1 MSELAKASGIN
12 SLFLDVDGTAMASND
27 YNPAHQ
33 QGSQAMVADR
43 NARMSWVG
51 ERLGL
56 VLGSEDG
63 NALTSKPLLFA
74 HGIQSWGFGWTDA
87 AMRKQAKSP
96 TTLASGGR
104 TRRRRSSSSPPGSSR
119 AT

>member
-1 MSELAKASGIN
+1 
-12 SLFLDVDGTAMASND
+12 
-27 YNPAHQ
+27 
-33 QGSQAMVADR
+33 
-43 NARMSWVG
+43 
-51 ERLGL
+51 RLGL

-96 TTLASGGR
+96 YYLGKWWPDEAPQVFFQPARLKPRYLKTVFNPAD
-104 TRRRRSSSSPPGSSR
+104 
-119 AT
+119 